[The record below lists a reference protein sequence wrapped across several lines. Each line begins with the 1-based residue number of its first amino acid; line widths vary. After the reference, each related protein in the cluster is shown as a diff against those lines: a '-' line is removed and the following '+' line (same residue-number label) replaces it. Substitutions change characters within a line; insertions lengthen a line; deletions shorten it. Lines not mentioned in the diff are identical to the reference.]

1 MQWDIIKRLINQFSM
16 PGEVVYDP
24 FDGIGSVA
32 YWAVKMKRF
41 GMGTELNVG
50 YHADAVMYC
59 TMADRD
65 KDVPTL
71 FDALKDDEEEDV
83 PVDAADH
90 GGEE

>member
-1 MQWDIIKRLINQFSM
+1 
-16 PGEVVYDP
+16 
-24 FDGIGSVA
+24 
-32 YWAVKMKRF
+32 
-41 GMGTELNVG
+41 
-50 YHADAVMYC
+50 
-59 TMADRD
+59 MADRD